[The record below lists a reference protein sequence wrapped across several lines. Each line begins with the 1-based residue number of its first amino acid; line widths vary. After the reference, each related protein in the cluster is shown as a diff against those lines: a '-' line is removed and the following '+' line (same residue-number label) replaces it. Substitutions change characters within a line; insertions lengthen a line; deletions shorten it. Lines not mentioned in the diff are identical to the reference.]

1 MVTKEEGAEVGLGR
15 VFLKELVR
23 ASSWGI
29 MTLVVVTILL
39 IGGKQNI
46 KEAID
51 FTFKRAIGE
60 TLAVVYNPL
69 VKQDVKEAIEF
80 LSQQSSRQ
88 ARYLLAD
95 PALKQDIKEAI
106 DLWYAYKY
114 KKIEPTGKLADTP

>member
-1 MVTKEEGAEVGLGR
+1 MVTKQNNTDESLGL
-15 VFLKELVR
+15 VFLRELVR

-51 FTFKRAIGE
+51 FAFKRAIGE
-60 TLAVVYNPL
+60 ALAVVYNPQ

-80 LSQQSSRQ
+80 LSEQSSRQ

-95 PALKQDIKEAI
+95 PALKQDMKEAI

-114 KKIEPTGKLADTP
+114 KKIEPTGKLAETP